1 MVVFSSDLTHL
12 FTKRK
17 KKHSSSNH
25 KVNQLLCG
33 NQMNREE
40 IKVAL
45 TLLSLTCGVQKH
57 QKYNTN
63 ALRQQALGGSPRCLP
78 RLLFPLVTFWSVSQ
92 IPCVQNRK
100 FKCGY
105 IIFSPFSL
113 SLFLSSSF
121 MCFFWPWVNHDD
133 LLFAVYITL
142 ESSWVL
148 FLKLMFW
155 FWDMQR

>member
-1 MVVFSSDLTHL
+1 MVAFASDLTHL

-25 KVNQLLCG
+25 KVNQICG

-63 ALRQQALGGSPRCLP
+63 VLRQQALGLPRCLP
-78 RLLFPLVTFWSVSQ
+78 RLLFLLLTFWSVFQ
-92 IPCVQNRK
+92 ISCVQNRK
-100 FKCGY
+100 CKCGY
-105 IIFSPFSL
+105 IFFSP

-121 MCFFWPWVNHDD
+121 MSFFWPWVNHDH
-133 LLFAVYITL
+133 LLFAVYVTL